1 MKADLSRLTFDPT
14 RRYSGVLMQQG
25 RVQLDSEWNEQQ
37 EIHQYRAQTGA
48 KDVIG
53 PRGTPID
60 QDGGATG
67 FEITAR
73 DGELFIGEGHIY
85 VDGILCV
92 NKSGGPLPYEKQ
104 PDLPSA
110 NDLTGWI
117 AGAESEGFR
126 PGLVYLD
133 VWERHVTHLDDDRIR
148 EVALGGPDTTTRKQ
162 TVWQTKVMALDPDE
176 DDAELLAKYEEL
188 RAKSNP
194 SKAEEQ
200 ELEQLSP
207 QAVKILDALCERGG
221 VALDALG
228 EPPTG
233 SLSAQAEEESGA
245 TGPCEIPP
253 GGGYERLENQLYRVE
268 VHRSGNRA
276 TARFKWSRDNG
287 CVATGIEEVDVG
299 NKEITVK
306 DTGRDEFLSFA
317 NGQWVEVVDD
327 DTELRGEYRTLLQI
341 DEPVDHARRTI
352 TVRQTPPVIDPAL
365 HPKLRRWDQREGAT
379 ENGVELEDDWTELED
394 GIEVKITSGQYRA
407 GDYWLIPART
417 ATGDVEWPRV
427 DPDDPDS
434 GPDTIPPQGVRH
446 SFCALAIVAAT
457 SGEDRL
463 AVLHDCRNRFPQLT
477 NLTGFFYLGG
487 DGQEAMPGNELL
499 EPLRVGVANGQ
510 WPVQGAR
517 VEFEVLDSE
526 GSLTSEDGSIT
537 GENGGKSLIVLT
549 GADGIASCRW
559 TLDEDTKKPG
569 QRVLATLLD
578 VEDDT
583 LHLPIH
589 FSANLS
595 VASQVSYD
603 PGDCEIL
610 EDDETTVQTA
620 IDRLSHLSSLYYLS
634 GDGQHV
640 SPDDVNNLQPL
651 EVLVVNDC
659 GPVAGAK
666 VSFKVEAGNGTLED
680 EEVETSGQGVASTRW
695 QLDPETPVQRARAT
709 LTDPSGN
716 RTRGPTSFVF
726 TATLN
731 KTRARDVSYEPGD
744 CARLSDV
751 STVQEAIDVLCKSDS
766 TEDGIHIE
774 RVQPINERETLLR
787 NDTEI
792 PVSTLAGGLQIVCDG
807 DIDQNTLRALTSR
820 EQIRTKPTCFVTLDL
835 PYPYSRTDRELWG
848 SAEIGFQPL
857 ILAADANAD
866 DNVIFWTPRRS
877 TAAWL
882 EDRLFK
888 VMQGLEREGPIL
900 AHLTLKGNFIWNKDL
915 YLDGEAFGVF
925 DEEDEDRTNT
935 DIRFP
940 SGDGRRGGDFEMWFW
955 LTPPRG

>member
-1 MKADLSRLTFDPT
+1 MKADLSRLTFDPK

-67 FEITAR
+67 FEITAG
-73 DGELFIGEGHIY
+73 DGTLLIGEGQVY
-85 VDGILCV
+85 VDGVLCV
-92 NKSGGPLPYEKQ
+92 NESEGPLPYENQ
-104 PDLPSA
+104 PDRPSED
-110 NDLTGWI
+110 DLTGWM
-117 AGAESEGFR
+117 AGAESEDFR

-133 VWERHVTHLDDDRIR
+133 VWERHVTHLDDARIR

-162 TVWQTKVMALDPDE
+162 TVWQTKVIALDPE
-176 DDAELLAKYEEL
+176 QEDAELLAKYLEL
-188 RAKSNP
+188 RDKPNR

-200 ELEQLSP
+200 ELERISP
-207 QAVKILDALCERGG
+207 QAVEILDALCERGQER
-221 VALDALG
+221 LDALG

-233 SLSAQAEEESGA
+233 TLSAQAEEESGA
-245 TGPCEIPP
+245 TGPCEIPL

-287 CVATGIEEVDVG
+287 SVTTGIEEVDVG

-341 DEPVDHARRTI
+341 DGPVDHARRII
-352 TVRQTPPVIDPAL
+352 TVRQTPPAIDPAL
-365 HPKLRRWDQREGAT
+365 HPKLRRWDQQIGAT
-379 ENGVELEDDWTELED
+379 EDGVVLTDTGTELED
-394 GIEVKITSGQYRA
+394 GIEVTISSGQYRA

-427 DPDDPDS
+427 DPEDPDS
-434 GPDTIPPQGVRH
+434 GPAAVPPQGVRH
-446 SFCALAIVAAT
+446 SFCGLAIVTAT
-457 SGEDRL
+457 TQENRL

-477 NLTGFFYLGG
+477 DLTGFFYLGG
-487 DGQEAMPGNELL
+487 DGQEAMPGKELPGL
-499 EPLRVGVANGQ
+499 LRVGVANGQ

-517 VEFEVLDSE
+517 VGFEILDSE
-526 GSLTSEDGSIT
+526 GSLQSEDGAIT

-549 GADGIASCRW
+549 DAEGVASCRW
-559 TLDEDTKKPG
+559 TLDEDVEKLG
-569 QRVLATLLD
+569 QRVRATLLD
-578 VEDDT
+578 VEEDA

-595 VASQVSYD
+595 VASQVAYD
-603 PGDCEIL
+603 PGDCEVL

-640 SPDDVNNLQPL
+640 SPDDVDDLQPL

-659 GPVAGAK
+659 GPVEGAK
-666 VSFKVEAGNGTLED
+666 VTFKVVQGNGTLGD
-680 EEVETSGQGVASTRW
+680 DTVETNGQGVAATKW
-695 QLDPETPVQRARAT
+695 ALDPETPVQLVTAA
-709 LTDPSGN
+709 LADLSG
-716 RTRGPTSFVF
+716 TRGPTSFVF

-731 KTRARDVSYEPGD
+731 KTQARHVAYDPANCESLAE
-744 CARLSDV
+744 A
-751 STVQEAIDVLCKSDS
+751 STVQEAIDQLCQRGGVTPEPGFHVEEMMRLIDD
-766 TEDGIHIE
+766 EPVRNGDEMG
-774 RVQPINERETLLR
+774 VREWMQGLR
-787 NDTEI
+787 IIT
-792 PVSTLAGGLQIVCDG
+792 
-807 DIDQNTLRALTSR
+807 DQAADR
-820 EQIRTKPTCFVTLDL
+820 RTVNPATCFVTIDMPWPL
-835 PYPYSRTDRELWG
+835 TDDERRFFGVE
-848 SAEIGFQPL
+848 SIVGFQPL
-857 ILAADANAD
+857 ILQGVLDQGFFQGRNELIWKPIVEE
-866 DNVIFWTPRRS
+866 NFIFR
-877 TAAWL
+877 L
-882 EDRLFK
+882 ERLGERL
-888 VMQGLEREGPIL
+888 GLEIGPVL
-900 AHLTLKGNFIWNKDL
+900 AHLTLKGNFIQATGEPDV
-915 YLDGEAFGVF
+915 YLDGDTFGDQR
-925 DEEDEDRTNT
+925 DEFG
-935 DIRFP
+935 IRRP
-940 SGDGRRGGDFEMWFW
+940 SGDGRRGGDFEMYVW
-955 LTPPRG
+955 LTTA